1 MKYAACH
8 IFCQISGGK
17 GGNRGYERHGIAWEK
32 GDKRKTRDKRDKRD
46 ERNKRDKR
54 GKRDKENM
62 TDCLI
67 DNFPQRRAVAIFAMF
82 NHSLNH

>member
-1 MKYAACH
+1 M
-8 IFCQISGGK
+8 GD
-17 GGNRGYERHGIAWEK
+17 
-32 GDKRKTRDKRDKRD
+32 GDKRKTRDKRDKRA
-46 ERNKRDKR
+46 ERNKRD
-54 GKRDKENM
+54 KRDKENM